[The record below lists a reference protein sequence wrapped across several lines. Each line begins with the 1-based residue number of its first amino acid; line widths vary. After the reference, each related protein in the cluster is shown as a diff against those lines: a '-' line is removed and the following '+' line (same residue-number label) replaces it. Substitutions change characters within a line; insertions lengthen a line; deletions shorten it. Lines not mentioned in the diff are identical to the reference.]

1 MVTQST
7 ITFTTKGQVVIP
19 LKLRRRLGI
28 EAGTRAIVEEQDGK
42 LILKPITAAY
52 VSSMRG
58 KFAGLDISTAE
69 LEQSRREDRKKENR
83 EKYA

>member
-1 MVTQST
+1 MQST

-28 EAGTRAIVEEQDGK
+28 EEGTRAIVEEQDGK

-58 KFAGLDISTAE
+58 KFAGLDTSTAE
-69 LEQSRREDRKKENR
+69 LEKSRRGDKKKEN
-83 EKYA
+83 